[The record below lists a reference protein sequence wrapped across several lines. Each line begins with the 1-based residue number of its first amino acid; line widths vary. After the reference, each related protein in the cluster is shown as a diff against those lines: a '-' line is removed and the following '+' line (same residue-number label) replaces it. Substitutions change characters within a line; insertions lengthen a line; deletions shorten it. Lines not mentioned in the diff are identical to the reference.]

1 MSQDNWGKWVYKTK
15 LKENGEVDKYETC
28 LVAKGYKH
36 EFSVDYKEV
45 FAPVARHDTIILVV
59 SLAAKN
65 SWPIFQLDV
74 KSTFLHGELQEKV
87 FVDQP
92 PGYVKVKDEHKV
104 YRLKKALYGLKQA
117 PRAWYSRIDAYFT
130 KERFKKC
137 PYEHTLF
144 TKIGD
149 GRKLL
154 IVCLYVDDLIFTG
167 NDSAMIEK
175 FKRSMM
181 VEFEMS
187 DLRKMHYFLE
197 IEVVQSAS
205 GIFIS
210 QKKYMHKRCR
220 TSSKWQIAILWKWV
234 LNLFEILKE
243 GRLTTHST
251 SKLRGV

>member
-1 MSQDNWGKWVYKTK
+1 MST
-15 LKENGEVDKYETC
+15 
-28 LVAKGYKH
+28 
-36 EFSVDYKEV
+36 V
-45 FAPVARHDTIILVV
+45 FAPVARHDTIRLAISLV
-59 SLAAKN
+59 AQN
-65 SWPIFQLDV
+65 SWSIFQLDV
-74 KSTFLHGELQEKV
+74 KSAFLHGELQEEV

-92 PGYVKVKDEHKV
+92 PGYVKVKEEHKV

-130 KERFKKC
+130 KEGFKKC

-187 DLRKMHYFLE
+187 DLGKMHYFF
-197 IEVVQSAS
+197 
-205 GIFIS
+205 GD
-210 QKKYMHKRCR
+210 
-220 TSSKWQIAILWKWV
+220 
-234 LNLFEILKE
+234 
-243 GRLTTHST
+243 
-251 SKLRGV
+251 